1 MTVFKPPEQ
10 KNIYILSNSRPWF
23 RQTKTCVGVCHEN
36 HADFEL
42 KTGTEHYFLSWSFFT
57 TKYQRQNEPSFREG
71 ETFRRNLIRFT
82 TKTIDQLFQLL
93 LVTPMGRTGAASLDV
108 SPFCKGLW
116 SYHRR
121 ICILKPITG
130 FQLTVDLS
138 TTPHRS
144 QFLINSRHFRFSPT
158 SYICHAAAHVQLISK
173 QTAISWFCHPFVM
186 RRC

>member
-1 MTVFKPPEQ
+1 MKIMQTSSWKQ
-10 KNIYILSNSRPWF
+10 AQNITSCPDLSSPRNIKDKMSPAF
-23 RQTKTCVGVCHEN
+23 
-36 HADFEL
+36 A
-42 KTGTEHYFLSWSFFT
+42 
-57 TKYQRQNEPSFREG
+57 RERLLR
-71 ETFRRNLIRFT
+71 ETLIRFT

-138 TTPHRS
+138 TTHRS

-158 SYICHAAAHVQLISK
+158 SYICLAAVHVQLISK